1 MFRKNPIYFSY
12 IIELGSNIPIVLLVH
27 VYVHPVTRDRT
38 RSDTRECIREIHG
51 ILYSADVS
59 RINFA
64 SSRRRYMNISEIGTR
79 AP

>member
-1 MFRKNPIYFSY
+1 MFHKNPIYFSY
-12 IIELGSNIPIVLLVH
+12 IIELGSNIPIALLAH
-27 VYVHPVTRDRT
+27 VYVHLATRDRA

-64 SSRRRYMNISEIGTR
+64 AVGADI
-79 AP
+79 